1 MVLVFYK
8 FYWVESGVHRL
19 SCHGIAW
26 AQCEDK
32 RWNIGPWDLRK
43 KECRQWGHWR
53 WAQDW
58 SNPCV
63 SLPVAGGEWPDH
75 SLPIPG
81 SLVTSQPLGPTPDP
95 LISLSK
101 EWRPRAPCFS
111 GSASSSDDDPSL
123 QMISSQFLWP
133 PPGYANI
140 LKYIWGS
147 HQHVLRGQPPMR
159 PVMLIH
165 LFHRLGNWPTLR
177 PASSWLISLGLNSTQ
192 SPVSQSVSLVTQCPT
207 LCDPKNR
214 STPGLPVH
222 HQSPN
227 CLKPVL
233 QTCTSQTNPQ
243 VGKLS

>member
-32 RWNIGPWDLRK
+32 RRNKGPWDLRK

-75 SLPIPG
+75 SLPIPC

-95 LISLSK
+95 H
-101 EWRPRAPCFS
+101 W
-111 GSASSSDDDPSL
+111 
-123 QMISSQFLWP
+123 
-133 PPGYANI
+133 
-140 LKYIWGS
+140 
-147 HQHVLRGQPPMR
+147 
-159 PVMLIH
+159 
-165 LFHRLGNWPTLR
+165 
-177 PASSWLISLGLNSTQ
+177 
-192 SPVSQSVSLVTQCPT
+192 SVSPRNGGL
-207 LCDPKNR
+207 
-214 STPGLPVH
+214 GLPVSRA
-222 HQSPN
+222 QQAVQMMTQVCKCSPAN
-227 CLKPVL
+227 FCDPLQAMQISWNTFEDLISVCLGGSHL
-233 QTCTSQTNPQ
+233 WDQ
-243 VGKLS
+243 